1 VTSSMRKV
9 PAVDLVEQRSS
20 VRCLAS
26 RGAALLGRGTSGAT
40 TRPAVAARDA
50 LAMASGA
57 SCPGAAA
64 VSAALARRPVQL
76 EAVAARSC
84 PTEGLG
90 HTSPA
95 VSFAADVENRAPA
108 CTACARG
115 AIWVTRG
122 YTNSWVI
129 VDWPYLRISLR
140 IYGQSTPRDIA
151 CQQASPARL
160 CTRHSPAG
168 AALVEPSPGPLRPA
182 VGRVRRGPV
191 IGSGAPLRRATR
203 HACPVGTD
211 ATGRPGWSVV
221 GRLSRAH
228 PGPRR

>member
-1 VTSSMRKV
+1 
-9 PAVDLVEQRSS
+9 
-20 VRCLAS
+20 
-26 RGAALLGRGTSGAT
+26 
-40 TRPAVAARDA
+40 
-50 LAMASGA
+50 MASGA

-64 VSAALARRPVQL
+64 VSAAVARRPVQL

-129 VDWPYLRISLR
+129 VDWPYLRIGLR

-151 CQQASPARL
+151 CQQASPHACARAIRRPEPRSWNRL
-160 CTRHSPAG
+160 PDPCGLRSVEFAVARSSEAELPYGAPRGTPAQS
-168 AALVEPSPGPLRPA
+168 APMRPA
-182 VGRVRRGPV
+182 VPGGQS
-191 IGSGAPLRRATR
+191 SGACRARTR
-203 HACPVGTD
+203 APADEEVDRAEVG
-211 ATGRPGWSVV
+211 S
-221 GRLSRAH
+221 S
-228 PGPRR
+228 